1 MALFLISFSFATVSQ
16 QVSTLKQIRSSYEEL
31 SAGYKKLLQA
41 SELYD
46 RDTAPPVRLPRE
58 LISSSTDEPGRAPTP
73 PEQKLA
79 PRAAQ
84 ISEDGE
90 FNYTSPQRPQS
101 SRSASS
107 RGGSRSAANLTF
119 LTAEKSD

>member
-1 MALFLISFSFATVSQ
+1 
-16 QVSTLKQIRSSYEEL
+16 VSTLKQIRSSYEEL

-46 RDTAPPVRLPRE
+46 RDAAPPGRLPRQ
-58 LISSSTDEPGRAPTP
+58 LAPSATTTSTDEPGRAPTP

-84 ISEDGE
+84 ISSEDGE
-90 FNYTSPQRPQS
+90 FCYTSPQRPQS

>member
-1 MALFLISFSFATVSQ
+1 MFKM

-46 RDTAPPVRLPRE
+46 RDTAPPVRQPRE
-58 LISSSTDEPGRAPTP
+58 LSVSSSIEEQEAGRAPTP
-73 PEQKLA
+73 PEQKIA

-84 ISEDGE
+84 MCEDGE
-90 FNYTSPQRPQS
+90 YNYTSPQRPQS
-101 SRSASS
+101 SRSSSS
-107 RGGSRSAANLTF
+107 RGASRPAANLTF
-119 LTAEKSD
+119 LTSEKSYD

>member
-1 MALFLISFSFATVSQ
+1 MCKT

-46 RDTAPPVRLPRE
+46 RDTAPPVRQPRE
-58 LISSSTDEPGRAPTP
+58 LPASSSSMEEQESGRAPTP
-73 PEQKLA
+73 PEQKIA

-84 ISEDGE
+84 ICEDGE
-90 FNYTSPQRPQS
+90 YNYTSPQRPQS
-101 SRSASS
+101 SRSSSS
-107 RGGSRSAANLTF
+107 RGASRPAANLTF
-119 LTAEKSD
+119 LTSEKSYD